1 MNGKRVLAGFID
13 LIIACIIQFILMVFC
28 IIIPVFIRAE
38 VLNIAVVLNLVIT
51 FVTIN
56 YMLLRDLIG
65 GRSIGKRLV
74 GLKVIDKQTGEPAG
88 LLKCLL
94 RNVTWFIGSIDI
106 IVYLIKGARLGDM
119 LAGTDVVEKGSN
131 M

>member
-1 MNGKRVLAGFID
+1 MNGKRVLAGLID
-13 LIIACIIQFILMVFC
+13 LIIACIIQFILMIFFIVV
-28 IIIPVFIRAE
+28 PVILRAE
-38 VLNIAVVLNLVIT
+38 QLNIVLVLNLVIT
-51 FVTIN
+51 FVTVN

-88 LLKCLL
+88 LLKCLV
-94 RNVTWFIGSIDI
+94 RNLTWFIGTIDI

-119 LAGTDVVEKGSN
+119 LAGTDVVEK
-131 M
+131 